1 MSQPKTSSPLKSI
14 QNDQES
20 PPTSKTDSTDHG
32 TPKAEKPKQRDVV
45 PNKPK
50 NSQPNANAETA
61 ATKGSASKLSITEK
75 LERLDEFST
84 SHSFPTNSQPNANAE
99 TAVTKGSGSKLSY
112 TEKLE
117 RLDGMSD
124 PPWIERTTQT
134 TRPCGPCE
142 CWSLDCDG
150 EHPMCNN
157 CEYYGRRC
165 SYD

>member
-1 MSQPKTSSPLKSI
+1 MIEEGDPFKRLVDMSQSNTSSSLKSI
-14 QNDQES
+14 QTDQES
-20 PPTSKTDSTDHG
+20 PPTSKTDNTDRG
-32 TPKAEKPKQRDVV
+32 RPKAEKPKQKDVV

-61 ATKGSASKLSITEK
+61 ATKGSASKLSITE
-75 LERLDEFST
+75 R
-84 SHSFPTNSQPNANAE
+84 
-99 TAVTKGSGSKLSY
+99 
-112 TEKLE
+112 LE
-117 RLDGMSD
+117 RLDGLNTNRA
-124 PPWIERTTQT
+124 WKHT